1 MMTIR
6 NVDVIVSMV
15 ININD
20 VNRTEWSP
28 VRSVMTQVITK
39 SNNRETGVRFVNH
52 EYDYSTN
59 WTTLSCYPLII
70 TITISR
76 KKCSSLKKYIR

>member
-59 WTTLSCYPLII
+59 WKTLSPV
-70 TITISR
+70 TH
-76 KKCSSLKKYIR
+76 

>member
-28 VRSVMTQVITK
+28 VRSVITQVITNQTTAK
-39 SNNRETGVRFVNH
+39 QESDLSITSMITVRIGRH
-52 EYDYSTN
+52 
-59 WTTLSCYPLII
+59 
-70 TITISR
+70 
-76 KKCSSLKKYIR
+76 

>member
-1 MMTIR
+1 MMIIR
-6 NVDVIVSMV
+6 YVDVIVSMV

-28 VRSVMTQVITK
+28 VRSVITQVITK
-39 SNNRETGVRFVNH
+39 SNNREAGVWFVNH

-59 WTTLSCYPLII
+59 WTTLSPV
-70 TITISR
+70 TH
-76 KKCSSLKKYIR
+76 

>member
-1 MMTIR
+1 MMTIK

-28 VRSVMTQVITK
+28 VRSVITQVITK
-39 SNNRETGVRFVNH
+39 SNNH
-52 EYDYSTN
+52 EA
-59 WTTLSCYPLII
+59 
-70 TITISR
+70 
-76 KKCSSLKKYIR
+76 

>member
-28 VRSVMTQVITK
+28 VRSVITQVITK
-39 SNNRETGVRFVNH
+39 SNNHEAWVRFVNH

-59 WTTLSCYPLII
+59 WTTLSPV
-70 TITISR
+70 TH
-76 KKCSSLKKYIR
+76 

>member
-1 MMTIR
+1 MTIR

-52 EYDYSTN
+52 EYDYSTK
-59 WTTLSCYPLII
+59 WTTLSPV
-70 TITISR
+70 TH
-76 KKCSSLKKYIR
+76 

>member
-39 SNNRETGVRFVNH
+39 SNNREAGVRFVNH
-52 EYDYSTN
+52 EYDCSTN
-59 WTTLSCYPLII
+59 WTTLSPV
-70 TITISR
+70 TH
-76 KKCSSLKKYIR
+76 

>member
-6 NVDVIVSMV
+6 YVDVIVSMV

-28 VRSVMTQVITK
+28 VRSVITQVITK
-39 SNNRETGVRFVNH
+39 SNNREAGVWFVNH

-59 WTTLSCYPLII
+59 WTTLSPV
-70 TITISR
+70 TH
-76 KKCSSLKKYIR
+76 

>member
-1 MMTIR
+1 MTIR

-28 VRSVMTQVITK
+28 VRSVITQVITK
-39 SNNRETGVRFVNH
+39 SNNREAGVQFVNH

-59 WTTLSCYPLII
+59 WTTLSPV
-70 TITISR
+70 TH
-76 KKCSSLKKYIR
+76 